1 MYRLDNIFFARFFN
15 AKTSGGTVKT
25 GFYQSL
31 NISQYSPDLDILGE
45 IVGANIDLYLYNEYS
60 QRYVTGTW
68 ARYMTWD
75 KENKRYNIDLD
86 FYNDF
91 PAALCANILNA
102 ESFYQITQL
111 DLSDVLET
119 ISKTKDIGARSKTRT
134 KGNDTIQSGA
144 RHDSSAINT
153 GAQSTTVTDTI
164 GSRSDSTQTVYGAES
179 ETNDTENKKY
189 AFDSAAYS
197 NDTKSTTTNNTTSHT
212 DNTTI
217 TNGQQQNSSTT
228 AAGARADGTTTDIG
242 EQTTTK
248 TYGNEGESDAAA
260 RDSELITRHIS
271 ADPEK
276 LLKIKEHLAKIN
288 AYKLIGDAI
297 AATMLRKDWG

>member
-15 AKTSGGTVKT
+15 AHTTGGTVKT

-31 NISQYSPDLDILGE
+31 DLSQYSADLDILGE

-68 ARYMTWD
+68 CRYLTWD
-75 KENKRYNIDLD
+75 KENKRYNIDPA
-86 FYNDF
+86 FYTDF

-119 ISKTKDIGARSKTRT
+119 TTKTKDIGARSKTRT
-134 KGNDTIQSGA
+134 KGNDTIQNGA

-164 GSRSDSTQTVYGAES
+164 GARTDGTQTVYGAQS
-179 ETNDTENKKY
+179 ETDDTENKKY

-197 NDTKSTTTNNTTSHT
+197 NDTKSTVTSNVTTHT
-212 DNTTI
+212 DNVTV

-242 EQTTTK
+242 AQTTTK

-260 RDSELITRHIS
+260 RDTELITRSIS
-271 ADPEK
+271 EDPEK
-276 LLKIKEHLAKIN
+276 LLRIKEHLAKIN

-297 AATMLRKDWG
+297 AVTMLRKDWG